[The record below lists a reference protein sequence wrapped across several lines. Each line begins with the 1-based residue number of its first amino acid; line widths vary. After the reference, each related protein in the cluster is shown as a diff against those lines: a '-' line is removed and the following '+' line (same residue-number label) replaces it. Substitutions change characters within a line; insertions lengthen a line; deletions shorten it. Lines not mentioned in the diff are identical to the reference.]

1 MQGETTSAI
10 SQDRISIGYPEPA
23 LQQKTKERD
32 IILWLLLFYAIWVLF
47 HWKLKLKYTKAN
59 ENLKPGLEILRKNV
73 KFIKKQTSNFI
84 SHLKETV
91 LYHMFQKRAPEISEW
106 LIATK

>member
-1 MQGETTSAI
+1 
-10 SQDRISIGYPEPA
+10 
-23 LQQKTKERD
+23 
-32 IILWLLLFYAIWVLF
+32 
-47 HWKLKLKYTKAN
+47 LKLKYTKAN

-91 LYHMFQKRAPEISEW
+91 LYHMFQKRAPEISE
-106 LIATK
+106 